1 MQTKLVIWVL
11 RFPTFNNRKK
21 TLPAKCLIKRYKKAK
36 LSFFGKKKIGY
47 IWAKSR
53 DRSHKDTAQVDSQK
67 ATYNEAAW
75 LSPV

>member
-1 MQTKLVIWVL
+1 MLYL
-11 RFPTFNNRKK
+11 G
-21 TLPAKCLIKRYKKAK
+21 LPAKCLIKRYKKAK